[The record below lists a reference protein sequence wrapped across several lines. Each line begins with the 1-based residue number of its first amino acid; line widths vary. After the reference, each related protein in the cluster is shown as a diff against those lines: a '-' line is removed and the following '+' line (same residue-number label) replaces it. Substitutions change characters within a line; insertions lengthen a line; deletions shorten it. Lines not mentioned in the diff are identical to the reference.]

1 MSSVAALATTPPLIH
16 LYARHLAEVATEPG
30 RPRVQVR
37 AIALASMNQREPEPL
52 IDPTVDL
59 GAQPVRFFGHA
70 HWIPLY
76 TKPLGRDWMRK
87 YVDLPAEGGGS
98 EFD

>member
-1 MSSVAALATTPPLIH
+1 MV
-16 LYARHLAEVATEPG
+16 
-30 RPRVQVR
+30 
-37 AIALASMNQREPEPL
+37 SMNEREPEPL

-70 HWIPLY
+70 PWVLPY

-87 YVDLPAEGGGS
+87 YVDIPPEGGES